1 MYPAAWAGL
10 IYANCVL
17 QMGRAFPETKSARE
31 FSAAW
36 ADQGQS
42 AELIKKQADYMRG
55 LGFEI

>member
-1 MYPAAWAGL
+1 ML
-10 IYANCVL
+10 IAFFRC
-17 QMGRAFPETKSARE
+17 RAFPETKSARE